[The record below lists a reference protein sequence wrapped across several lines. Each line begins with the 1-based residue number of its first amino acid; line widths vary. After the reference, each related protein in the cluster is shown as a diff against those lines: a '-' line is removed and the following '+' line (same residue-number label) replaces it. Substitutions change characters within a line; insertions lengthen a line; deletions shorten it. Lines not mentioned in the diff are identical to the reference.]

1 MQSLD
6 DETDEGSP
14 SPTPLPVATGS
25 ILQFVNTNFTPGSS
39 IADVESVDAGTRTGS
54 SQLRREEDNIALR
67 RISSELIPM
76 EQTQSTASTSHDEG
90 SRPEGSRSS
99 LSGVHQQLTQASPKT
114 CLHQPKPSVSEEVQ
128 ASFFQDADAGPNGQ
142 AQGRVEPSTARAGL
156 ASMPS
161 APTQENRQARVE
173 SHRTGSNRA
182 WADFSESEFDGDS
195 RRELVQVAPGEWQLE
210 SRSVDTLADQT
221 IPGYQPLQPSQIIP
235 EELYPQDHVLAGNMA
250 IRNFNANPAN
260 NALWHAQY
268 SHPAIR
274 NLSAA
279 LQHASTD
286 MHALVLENQVLR
298 HDAAVNAHRIRGLER
313 ELERVTELLRV
324 ANLGTRMEEA
334 GEEGEGGD
342 RAEPRPS
349 PMQSETSAQ
358 CPSGSSTS
366 TGNEADVDEEAPPMA

>member
-6 DETDEGSP
+6 DETEQGCP
-14 SPTPLPVATGS
+14 STTPLPVATGS

-39 IADVESVDAGTRTGS
+39 IADVDSVEAGTRTHS
-54 SQLRREEDNIALR
+54 SQLRREEYNIALR

-76 EQTQSTASTSHDEG
+76 EQTHPTASTSHNAG
-90 SRPEGSRSS
+90 SGQEGSRSS
-99 LSGVHQQLTQASPKT
+99 LSGVHEQNTQASPKT
-114 CLHQPKPSVSEEVQ
+114 CLHQPKPSVSEEVE
-128 ASFFQDADAGPNGQ
+128 ANFFQVADAQLNGQ
-142 AQGRVEPSTARAGL
+142 ARGRVDPSTARAGL
-156 ASMPS
+156 ASMPC

-173 SHRTGSNRA
+173 SYRTGSNRA

-210 SRSVDTLADQT
+210 SRSSDTLADQA
-221 IPGYQPLQPSQIIP
+221 IPDYQPLHPSQIIP

-260 NALWHAQY
+260 NALWQAQY

-279 LQHASTD
+279 VQHASTD

-313 ELERVTELLRV
+313 ELERVTDLLRV
-324 ANLGTRMEEA
+324 ANLGTRKK
-334 GEEGEGGD
+334 EGEGGD
-342 RAEPRPS
+342 HAEGCTS
-349 PMQSETSAQ
+349 QMQSETSNQ
-358 CPSGSSTS
+358 CPSGTS
-366 TGNEADVDEEAPPMA
+366 TGKEADVDEEGPPMT